1 MSDPK
6 SIPNPYGIPSSPA
19 GWSRGRILFL
29 TISGVVVVTLFV
41 AVREVLLPFIIAM
54 IIAYVLTPL
63 VQLCERARMPRS
75 VSILAVYAV
84 TLSLIYRDVTV
95 TAPALGFIDF
105 IFTPKGKAII
115 KEHGA
120 VPVVREAKPTT

>member
-84 TLSLIYRDVTV
+84 TLSLIYVSAAAIAPRLYAETINLARDT
-95 TAPALGFIDF
+95 PALARNL
-105 IFTPKGKAII
+105 P
-115 KEHGA
+115 
-120 VPVVREAKPTT
+120 R